1 MDIANLLNSPFPPPP
16 PPPPSTPSPPPV
28 RKSALDTTRDQRL
41 QIQTL
46 RTAGLTYS
54 QIQGQLGDVTLHQI
68 AYAVQHPVTPKK
80 RSGRPSTLTPDEVA
94 EIITWVCLN
103 KKNRRLP
110 WYQIPVVMGLD
121 VSYYCVRNALRNA
134 GFSRRVARRKPPI
147 TERNRLARL
156 QWAIEHL
163 NWTYE
168 D

>member
-1 MDIANLLNSPFPPPP
+1 MAMANCLNSSPSPSS
-16 PPPPSTPSPPPV
+16 PPPSPSIP
-28 RKSALDTTRDQRL
+28 KNASHTTRDQRL

-80 RSGRPSTLTPDEVA
+80 RSGRPSVLTPEEVA
-94 EIITWVCLN
+94 EIITFVCLN
-103 KKNRRLP
+103 KTNRRLS
-110 WYQIPVVMGLD
+110 WYQIPVVMGLN

-147 TERNRLARL
+147 SERNRLARL

-163 NWTYE
+163 

>member
-1 MDIANLLNSPFPPPP
+1 MDIANHLYSPS
-16 PPPPSTPSPPPV
+16 PPPSTPPLAVQRRASH
-28 RKSALDTTRDQRL
+28 STRDQRL

-46 RTAGLTYS
+46 HTAGLTYS

-68 AYAVQHPVTPKK
+68 AYAIQHPITPKK
-80 RSGRPSTLTPDEVA
+80 RSGRPSTLTPEEIE
-94 EIITWVCLN
+94 EIIAWVCLS
-103 KKNRRLP
+103 KSNRRLP
-110 WYQIPVVMGLD
+110 WYQIPIVMGLN
-121 VSYYCVRNALRNA
+121 VSYYCVRNALRRA

-156 QWAIEHL
+156 QWATEHL